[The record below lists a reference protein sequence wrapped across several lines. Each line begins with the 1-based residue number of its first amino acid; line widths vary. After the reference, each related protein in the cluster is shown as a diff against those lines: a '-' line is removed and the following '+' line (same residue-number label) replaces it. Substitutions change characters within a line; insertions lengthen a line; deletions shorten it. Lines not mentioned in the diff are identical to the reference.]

1 MATFVDIATLT
12 DVSTSFPNDSWM
24 QVSATQKVNITKL
37 YNNASFVSG
46 LKPKLSIPNVLST
59 KLTGMIPAL
68 GNISTSD
75 TILQAI
81 NKVAVTVNGG
91 PVLKNITYM
100 NSSSIPSTVVLPINV
115 LTARNFLLEL
125 IFPTR
130 QYTVKIDFTNIFDT
144 LEPNHGIDGLIM
156 LHPGCKCV
164 IQLQGIFSGTP
175 IYLSDGTQE
184 LMATASSLGGKC
196 IAYQAWALEDGSF
209 RIFLNGSKYEYSVY

>member
-68 GNISTSD
+68 GNISASD

-81 NKVAVTVNGG
+81 NKVAINVNGG

-100 NSSSIPSTVVLPINV
+100 ASSTPTTIVLPINV
-115 LTARNFLLEL
+115 LTARNFLIE
-125 IFPTR
+125 IIDSSK
-130 QYTVKIDFTNIFDT
+130 QYTLRPDFTNIFDT
-144 LEPNHGIDGLIM
+144 LDPNHGIDGLIM
-156 LHPGCKCV
+156 IHPGCKSIV
-164 IQLQGIFSGTP
+164 MIQGIPVGTS
-175 IYLSDGTQE
+175 IYMSEGTQE
-184 LMATASSLGGKC
+184 LMDTPSLCRC
-196 IAYQAWALEDGSF
+196 IAYQAWCLPNGDF
-209 RIFLNGSKYEYSVY
+209 KIFLNGSKYVYSVY

>member
-37 YNNASFVSG
+37 YNNASFISG

-59 KLTGMIPAL
+59 KLKGMIPAL

-100 NSSSIPSTVVLPINV
+100 NSSSIPQTVVLPINV
-115 LTARNFLLEL
+115 LTTRNFLIEILDSSK
-125 IFPTR
+125 
-130 QYTVKIDFTNIFDT
+130 QYTLRPDFTDIFDT

-156 LHPGCKCV
+156 IHPGCRSIV
-164 IQLQGIFSGTP
+164 MVQGITVGTS
-175 IYLSDGTQE
+175 IYMSEGTQE
-184 LMATASSLGGKC
+184 LMDTPSLGRC
-196 IAYQAWALEDGSF
+196 IAYQAWCLPNGDF
-209 RIFLNGSKYEYSVY
+209 RIFLNGSKYEYTVY